1 MQKMILVPV
10 EQYDRMIESYDKAM
24 EELQEVKEQLKAMK
38 PQDDDV
44 SQELKLYDIMDKN
57 NCDREVAELLLQDE
71 EV

>member
-10 EQYDRMIESYDKAM
+10 EQYNRMIESYDKAM
-24 EELQEVKEQLKAMK
+24 EELQEVKELKAMK